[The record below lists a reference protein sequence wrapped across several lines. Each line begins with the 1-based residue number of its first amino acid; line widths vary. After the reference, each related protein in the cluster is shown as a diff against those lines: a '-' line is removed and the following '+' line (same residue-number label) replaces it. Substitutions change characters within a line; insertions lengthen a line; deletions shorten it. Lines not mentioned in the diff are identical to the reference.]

1 MEPKSKLSSDTVD
14 WCKEQGSKAET
25 LDDVLA
31 GPDTVV
37 MEAIQAGID
46 RYNKGLLHNI
56 GRNVGISRIWLL
68 RKKKAKDKSEPV
80 FCRQTPWCVRIT

>member
-46 RYNKGLLHNI
+46 RYNKGLHNI
-56 GRNVGISRIWLL
+56 GRNHGMSVLTEFGFSA
-68 RKKKAKDKSEPV
+68 RKRRNVSV
-80 FCRQTPWCVRIT
+80 S